1 MKPAVF
7 VGIAALAVLAF
18 PAGAFQSA
26 QAGIVRKVKADMA
39 FVQKDS
45 PLQVMGMRSS
55 IYDLAEQVHVANV
68 SGKTIVRAQLG
79 WTVDGCGKAPARAAF
94 VGLPMDLQLA
104 PGQWTTVGRQGITL
118 TDTYRVLNGLKE
130 ACGEA
135 IVGVVYVEFA
145 DGSQWSYALIGRNR
159 FETTESPEI
168 LERLSQPLREMREKS
183 SGGQNP
189 PVAKTA
195 PQTCSAWSKLVAQVR
210 SWLTPVAVYAAPR
223 RFGPVSHS
231 L

>member
-1 MKPAVF
+1 MKAAVF
-7 VGIAALAVLAF
+7 VRIAVLALLAF
-18 PAGAFQSA
+18 PAGAFQA
-26 QAGIVRKVKADMA
+26 VQPGIVKKLRTDMA

-55 IYDLAEQVHVANV
+55 IFDLAEQVHIANV

-94 VGLPMDLQLA
+94 AGLPMDLNLA
-104 PGQWTTVGRQGITL
+104 PGQWTTVGRQAITL
-118 TDTYRVLNGLKE
+118 TDTYRVLNELKE

-135 IVGVVYVEFA
+135 IVGVVYVEFS
-145 DGSQWSYALIGRNR
+145 DGSKWSYSLIGRNR

-168 LERLSQPLREMREKS
+168 LERLSQPLREMREQTFAAS
-183 SGGQNP
+183 NP
-189 PVAKTA
+189 PLAKA
-195 PQTCSAWSKLVAQVR
+195 GPQAGSAWSKLVASIR
-210 SWLTPVAVYAAPR
+210 CWLNPLTAAAAPR
-223 RFGPVSHS
+223 TYLG

>member
-1 MKPAVF
+1 MRAAVLTQ
-7 VGIAALAVLAF
+7 VAVLAMLAF
-18 PAGAFQSA
+18 PAGAFQAA
-26 QAGIVRKVKADMA
+26 QAGIVRKVRTDMA

-55 IYDLAEQVHVANV
+55 IDDLAEQVHIANV

-94 VGLPMDLQLA
+94 VGLPMDLNLA

-118 TDTYRVLNGLKE
+118 TDTYRVLNELKE

-135 IVGVVYVEFA
+135 VVGVVYVEFS
-145 DGSQWSYALIGRNR
+145 DGSRWSYSLVGKNR

-168 LERLSQPLREMREKS
+168 LERLSQPLREMRERF
-183 SGGQNP
+183 GGQNP
-189 PVAKTA
+189 PLAKTH
-195 PQTCSAWSKLVAQVR
+195 PQACSGWSRLVASVR
-210 SWLTPVAVYAAPR
+210 SWLAPMAV
-223 RFGPVSHS
+223 
-231 L
+231 